1 MYCTQSGA
9 PSDTIAGVL
18 PYPTDIAMSAD
29 AEASSTRDVGYHT
42 AIGRVREHN
51 EDSLK
56 IVRECSLF
64 AVADGMGGHLAGERA
79 SALAVE
85 VLQQRFLTH
94 EAEIDGSALREA
106 LIAAN
111 AAIYQ
116 ESVENPER
124 RGMGTTLTAIYL
136 TGNTYWIGH
145 VGDSRAWLVRDR
157 AGLQITQDHSVV
169 SEQMRAGLIT
179 PEQAERHPM
188 RNVLTRS
195 VGNMPEVEVDILTGP
210 TLSGDVWV
218 LGTDGMTHVFDQARV
233 AEVVNSSSSA
243 QQAAE
248 RMVEIAVAEDGSD
261 NVTVVVVH
269 CA

>member
-1 MYCTQSGA
+1 MA
-9 PSDTIAGVL
+9 IHP
-18 PYPTDIAMSAD
+18 
-29 AEASSTRDVGYHT
+29 T
-42 AIGRVREHN
+42 AII
-51 EDSLK
+51 DSK
-56 IVRECSLF
+56 
-64 AVADGMGGHLAGERA
+64 
-79 SALAVE
+79 
-85 VLQQRFLTH
+85 
-94 EAEIDGSALREA
+94 AEIDGSALREA

-169 SEQMRAGLIT
+169 WEQMRAGLIT